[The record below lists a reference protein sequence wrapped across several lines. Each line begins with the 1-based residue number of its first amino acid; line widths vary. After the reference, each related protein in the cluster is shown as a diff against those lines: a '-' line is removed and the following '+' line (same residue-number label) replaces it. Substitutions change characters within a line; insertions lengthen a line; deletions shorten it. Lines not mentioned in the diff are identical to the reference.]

1 VAEQVRGRK
10 KRSAKEAH
18 ADPPIVLS
26 ALAPLREVE
35 ASRPGFVAR
44 IVEVYLDDAPRRIE
58 GLRSASATGDRVRAH
73 REAHTLKSSSATFG
87 ALVLSNMCRDLQ
99 EATASDGPAVPAHLV
114 ERIASEFDR
123 VAGALSQMLAE
134 DRDVHDPR

>member
-10 KRSAKEAH
+10 KRSAEEAH
-18 ADPPIVLS
+18 ADPPIDLA
-26 ALAPLREVE
+26 ALAPLHEVE

-44 IVEVYLDDAPRRIE
+44 IVEVYLEDAPRRIA

-87 ALVLSNMCRDLQ
+87 ALALSQMCRDLQ
-99 EATASDGPAVPAHLV
+99 EATAGDGPTIPGHLV
-114 ERIASEFDR
+114 ERIASEFGR
-123 VAGALSQMLAE
+123 VAEALSGMLTEAQ
-134 DRDVHDPR
+134 DSHDPQ